1 MDFLNEK
8 RHCERAIEAALCAS
22 PVRLEE
28 VTTSSPGTYLLL
40 YTGNL
45 PLYDRVRRPGGS
57 DDVRSI
63 SEAGGA
69 PVYVGSAQSLCER
82 RGRHENNL
90 RRCHDITTDDLL
102 IITLPAPSEAGAR
115 HVELL
120 LMATFRPVWNEP
132 FVSGFGSKPQGT
144 SRTKH
149 QRPPKWSI
157 LHPGRHATAGVEY
170 SERREALRQRVD
182 QHLEHTVS
190 DTFRIALPAR

>member
-8 RHCERAIEAALCAS
+8 LHCERALETALFAS
-22 PVRLEE
+22 PVPLEE

-45 PLYDRVRRPGGS
+45 AMYGRLRRPGGS
-57 DDVRSI
+57 GDLRAI

-69 PVYVGSAQSLCER
+69 PVYVGSAKSLCER

-90 RRCHDITTDDLL
+90 RRCHDISTDDLL
-102 IITLPAPSEAGAR
+102 IITLPTPSEAGAR
-115 HVELL
+115 YVEQL
-120 LMATFRPVWNEP
+120 LMDTFRPVWNES
-132 FVSGFGSKPQGT
+132 FVSGFGSKPQGI
-144 SRTKH
+144 SRTLH

-190 DTFRIALPAR
+190 DTFRIALPPR